1 MMDPLISTSLP
12 AGPRAETSNDRALRD
27 VAQKLEATF
36 LAEMLTSAGLGK
48 SRSLTGGG
56 AGEDQFQSFLVRQQA
71 EQIAKSGG
79 IGLSETLFNALKES
93 QNEK

>member
-1 MMDPLISTSLP
+1 MDPLYRTTPPPQALSKTR
-12 AGPRAETSNDRALRD
+12 GDGALRD

-36 LAEMLTSAGLGK
+36 LAEMLTSAGLGE
-48 SRSLTGGG
+48 SRSLMGGG
-56 AGEDQFQSFLVRQQA
+56 SGEDQFQSFLVRQQA

-79 IGLSETLFNALKES
+79 IGLSETLFNALKEA